1 MGRAKKN
8 KPRRQRGSAAEAAYV
23 CGVDGVAI
31 RQARPGEGRQ
41 VLDLLSTIDTDY
53 DDLDYAGQHI
63 DAGTYATS
71 GAGLRRALVAEAE
84 GAAGLVGALL
94 ALPPGRLLRRLQAA
108 EAPRSVVGG
117 VARSIA
123 KLKAVAVAPDRR
135 GDGIGEALVRAF
147 VDEYGAAGYDVLYA
161 QVDIDKPA
169 LARWYGQLGFEA
181 LGAGAPL
188 RLDPQGRVAIYP
200 LDGEQLVVRD
210 LT

>member
-1 MGRAKKN
+1 ML
-8 KPRRQRGSAAEAAYV
+8 E
-23 CGVDGVAI
+23 
-31 RQARPGEGRQ
+31 
-41 VLDLLSTIDTDY
+41 LLSTIDTEY
-53 DDLDYAGQHI
+53 DDLDYAVQHI

-84 GAAGLVGALL
+84 GGAGLVGALL
-94 ALPPGRLLRRLQAA
+94 ALPPASLLRRLQAA
-108 EAPRSVVGG
+108 EAPRSVVGD

-147 VDEYGAAGYDVLYA
+147 VGEYSAADYEVLYA
-161 QVDIDKPA
+161 QVDVGKPA
-169 LARWYGQLGFEA
+169 LARWYGRLGFEA

-200 LDGEQLVVRD
+200 VGAEQLVVRV

>member
-8 KPRRQRGSAAEAAYV
+8 KPRRQRSSATEAAYV
-23 CGVDGVAI
+23 CGVEGVVI

-63 DAGTYATS
+63 DAGTYVTS
-71 GAGLRRALVAEAE
+71 GAGLRRALVAEE
-84 GAAGLVGALL
+84 GAGLVGALL
-94 ALPPGRLLRRLQAA
+94 ALPPGSLLSRLQAA
-108 EAPRSVVGG
+108 KVPRSVVSG

-123 KLKAVAVAPDRR
+123 KLKAVAVAPERR

-147 VDEYGAAGYDVLYA
+147 VDEYGGAGYDVLYA

-169 LARWYGQLGFEA
+169 LARWYGRLGFEA
-181 LGAGAPL
+181 LGAGGPL

-200 LDGEQLVVRD
+200 LDGEQLVVRE